1 MRLVFAAAT
10 DVGRMRKN
18 NEDSYLSSQPVAAV
32 ADGMGGHSAG
42 EVASAIAIE
51 ELAALGGRGP
61 WENETAAT
69 DDLKQAIL
77 RANRRIREM
86 AASDRKLNG
95 MGTTL
100 VALLEDGDMVHVA
113 NVGDSRGYLLRQGE
127 LSQVTVDHSLVQELV
142 DDGRLSPEDAERH
155 PQRSVI
161 TRALGIDPEVE
172 FDLFTYKLQVGD
184 RLLLCSDGLS
194 DVVEPAQIRKVLLRI
209 PSAQRAAREL
219 IGVANEQGGPDNI
232 TVIVVDAVDEA
243 TALAAEDGGDTTG
256 DLDAGSA
263 TGALPPVDAGTDGAR
278 GRGGRAGRAA
288 RVAEDRSLAK
298 HRRLQRFLIAGIVVL
313 LLAAALVA
321 GRSFLFSR
329 YFVGFDGDSVA
340 VFQGVPGDVAG
351 LSFSRLVERS
361 PVSRAQVP
369 AGYAARLEDGV
380 QADDLAD
387 ARSIALCAPLVFS
400 PDGCTGAVPTTTA
413 TPTTAAATTT
423 TTTTTR
429 AAGG

>member
-18 NEDSYLSSQPVAAV
+18 NEDSYLSSKPVAAV

-51 ELAALGGRGP
+51 ELATLGDRGP

-69 DDLKQAIL
+69 DDLKKAIL

-86 AASDRKLNG
+86 AASDHKLNG

-113 NVGDSRGYLLRQGE
+113 NVGDSRGYLLRQSE

-142 DDGRLSPEDAERH
+142 DDGRLSPKDAERH

-194 DVVEPAQIRKVLLRI
+194 DVVGTTQIRNVLLRVRS
-209 PSAQRAAREL
+209 PQKAARQL
-219 IGVANEQGGPDNI
+219 VTVANEQGGPDNI
-232 TVIVVDAVDEA
+232 TVIVVDAVDES
-243 TALAAEDGGDTTG
+243 ALPEVEDETG
-256 DLDAGSA
+256 DLTAGA
-263 TGALPPVDAGTDGAR
+263 MPLVQGDGAPGR
-278 GRGGRAGRAA
+278 RGGRAA
-288 RVAEDRSLAK
+288 RSAKDRSLAM
-298 HRRLQRFLIAGIVVL
+298 HRRLQRVLVAGIVVL
-313 LLAAALVA
+313 VAAALLVA

-329 YFVGFDGDSVA
+329 YWVGFDGDTVA
-340 VFQGVPGDVAG
+340 VFQGVPGNVAG
-351 LSFSRLVERS
+351 LRFSRLVERS
-361 PVSRAQVP
+361 PVGRAQVP
-369 AGYAARLEDGV
+369 PGYAARLDDGV
-380 QADDLAD
+380 QADDLED
-387 ARSIALCAPLVFS
+387 ARNIARCAPLVFS
-400 PDGCTGAVPTTTA
+400 PGGCTGQAPATPTA
-413 TPTTAAATTT
+413 TPTTAVATTS
-423 TTTTTR
+423 TR

>member
-18 NEDSYLSSQPVAAV
+18 NEDSYLSAEPVAAV

-51 ELAALGGRGP
+51 ELAALGERGP

-77 RANRRIREM
+77 RANRRIRGM

-100 VALLEDGDMVHVA
+100 VALLQDGDMVHVA

-194 DVVEPAQIRKVLLRI
+194 DVVEPTQIRNVLLRVRS
-209 PSAQRAAREL
+209 PQKAARQL
-219 IGVANEQGGPDNI
+219 ITVANEQGGPDNI
-232 TVIVVDAVDEA
+232 TVIVVDAVDESA
-243 TALAAEDGGDTTG
+243 ALDLEDEQTG
-256 DLDAGSA
+256 DLTDGSA
-263 TGALPPVDAGTDGAR
+263 TGALPLVSGDGDALAAR
-278 GRGGRAGRAA
+278 GRGGRAARAA
-288 RVAEDRSLAK
+288 KDRSLAM

-313 LLAAALVA
+313 LAAVLLVA

-329 YFVGFDGDSVA
+329 YWVGFDGDSVA

-351 LSFSRLVERS
+351 LRFSRLVERS

-380 QADDLAD
+380 QADSLAD
-387 ARSIALCAPLVFS
+387 ARAIALCAPLVFS
-400 PDGCTGAVPTTTA
+400 PGGCTGATPFTTA
-413 TPTTAAATTT
+413 ATPTPTTAVGTTS
-423 TTTTTR
+423 TR

>member
-18 NEDSYLSSQPVAAV
+18 NEDSYLSAEPVAAV

-51 ELAALGGRGP
+51 ELATLGDRGP

-100 VALLEDGDMVHVA
+100 VALLQDGDMVHVA

-142 DDGRLSPEDAERH
+142 DDGRLSPKDAERH

-194 DVVEPAQIRKVLLRI
+194 DVVEPTQIRNVLLRVRS
-209 PSAQRAAREL
+209 PQKAARQL
-219 IGVANEQGGPDNI
+219 ITVANEQGGPDNI
-232 TVIVVDAVDEA
+232 TVIVVDAVDESA
-243 TALAAEDGGDTTG
+243 ALDLEDEQTG
-256 DLDAGSA
+256 DLTDGSA
-263 TGALPPVDAGTDGAR
+263 TGALPLVSGDGDAPAAR
-278 GRGGRAGRAA
+278 GRGGRAARAA
-288 RVAEDRSLAK
+288 KDRSLVM

-313 LLAAALVA
+313 LAAVLLVA

-329 YFVGFDGDSVA
+329 YWVGFDGDSVA

-351 LSFSRLVERS
+351 LRFSRLVERS

-380 QADDLAD
+380 QADSLAD
-387 ARSIALCAPLVFS
+387 ARAIALCAPLVFS
-400 PDGCTGAVPTTTA
+400 PGGCTGATPSTTA
-413 TPTTAAATTT
+413 ATPTPTTAVGTTG
-423 TTTTTR
+423 TR

>member
-10 DVGRMRKN
+10 DVGRMRTN

-51 ELAALGGRGP
+51 ELTALRDRGP

-86 AASDRKLNG
+86 AAGDRRLNG

-194 DVVEPAQIRKVLLRI
+194 DVVEPAQIRKVLLRV

-219 IGVANEQGGPDNI
+219 VTVANAHGGPDNI

-243 TALAAEDGGDTTG
+243 TAEAHEAGGDTTG
-256 DLDAGSA
+256 DLAAGSA
-263 TGALPPVDAGTDGAR
+263 TGALPVVDGDVAGGRRA
-278 GRGGRAGRAA
+278 RGGRAARA
-288 RVAEDRSLAK
+288 AEDRSLVM
-298 HRRLQRFLIAGIVVL
+298 HRRLQRFLVAGIVVL
-313 LLAAALVA
+313 ALAALLVA

-329 YFVGFDGDSVA
+329 YWVGFDDDAVA
-340 VFQGVPGDVAG
+340 VFQGVPGNVAG
-351 LSFSRLVERS
+351 LRFSRLVERS

-369 AGYAARLEDGV
+369 AGYVTRLEDGV
-380 QADDLAD
+380 TADDLAD
-387 ARSIALCAPLVFS
+387 ARSIALCAPQVFS
-400 PDGCTGAVPTTTA
+400 PGGCTGAPTASTA
-413 TPTTAAATTT
+413 TPTTAVAGTTS
-423 TTTTTR
+423 TR
-429 AAGG
+429 AGG

>member
-10 DVGRMRKN
+10 DVGRMRTN

-51 ELAALGGRGP
+51 ELAALRDRGP
-61 WENETAAT
+61 WESETAAT

-77 RANRRIREM
+77 RANRRIRET
-86 AASDRKLNG
+86 AASDRKLKG

-100 VALLEDGDMVHVA
+100 VALVEDGDMVHVA

-194 DVVEPAQIRKVLLRI
+194 DVVEPAQIRKVLLKV

-219 IGVANEQGGPDNI
+219 VKVANANGGPDNI
-232 TVIVVDAVDEA
+232 TVIVVDAVDDSA
-243 TALAAEDGGDTTG
+243 ALDDEVEDETG
-256 DLDAGSA
+256 DLNAGSA
-263 TGALPPVDAGTDGAR
+263 TGAMPAVAGDGEGPDR
-278 GRGGRAGRAA
+278 WGGRAA
-288 RVAEDRSLAK
+288 RAAKDRSLAM
-298 HRRLQRFLIAGIVVL
+298 HRRLQRFLVAGILVL
-313 LLAAALVA
+313 VLAAVLVA

-329 YFVGFDGDSVA
+329 YWVGFDGDAVA
-340 VFQGVPGDVAG
+340 VFQGVPGNVAG
-351 LSFSRLVERS
+351 LRFSRLVERS

-369 AGYAARLEDGV
+369 AGYVSRLEDGV
-380 QADDLAD
+380 TADDLAD
-387 ARSIALCAPLVFS
+387 ARSIALCAPQVFS
-400 PDGCTGAVPTTTA
+400 PGGCSGTPTASTA
-413 TPTTAAATTT
+413 TPTTAPATTT
-423 TTTTTR
+423 TTR
-429 AAGG
+429 QKG

>member
-51 ELAALGGRGP
+51 ELAALGSRGP

-161 TRALGIDPEVE
+161 TRALGIEPEVE

-194 DVVEPAQIRKVLLRI
+194 DVVEPTQIRKVLLRVR
-209 PSAQRAAREL
+209 SAQRAAGEL
-219 IGVANEQGGPDNI
+219 VTVANEQGGPDNI

-243 TALAAEDGGDTTG
+243 TAQAMEEGGDTTG
-256 DLDAGSA
+256 DLAVGSA
-263 TGALPPVDAGTDGAR
+263 TGALPVVDGD
-278 GRGGRAGRAA
+278 GGRSGRAA
-288 RVAEDRSLAK
+288 RAKDRSLAR
-298 HRRLQRFLIAGIVVL
+298 HRRVQRFLLAGIVVL
-313 LLAAALVA
+313 VVAALLVA

-329 YFVGFDGDSVA
+329 YWVGFDGDAVA

-351 LSFSRLVERS
+351 IQFSRLVERS
-361 PVSRAQVP
+361 PVTRAEVP

-380 QADDLAD
+380 LADDLAD

-400 PDGCTGAVPTTTA
+400 PDGCTGTPAASTT
-413 TPTTAAATTT
+413 TPTTPAAS
-423 TTTTTR
+423 TTTR
-429 AAGG
+429 APGG

>member
-18 NEDSYLSSQPVAAV
+18 NEDSYLSSKPVAAV

-51 ELAALGGRGP
+51 ELAALRGRGP

-194 DVVEPAQIRKVLLRI
+194 DVVEPAQIRKVLLRVGN
-209 PSAQRAAREL
+209 AHRAAREL
-219 IGVANEQGGPDNI
+219 VTVANEQGGPDNI

-243 TALAAEDGGDTTG
+243 AAEAAEAGGDTTG
-256 DLDAGSA
+256 DLAAGA
-263 TGALPPVDAGTDGAR
+263 TGALPVIGDADLDGDR
-278 GRGGRAGRAA
+278 RAAHGGRAA
-288 RVAEDRSLAK
+288 RAAKDRSLSM
-298 HRRLQRFLIAGIVVL
+298 HRRLQRVLIAGIVVVVV
-313 LLAAALVA
+313 AALLVA
-321 GRSFLFSR
+321 GRSLLFSR
-329 YFVGFDGDSVA
+329 YWVGFDGDSVA
-340 VFQGVPGDVAG
+340 VFRGVPGDVAG
-351 LSFSRLVERS
+351 IRFSRLVERS
-361 PVSRAQVP
+361 PVTRAQVP
-369 AGYAARLEDGV
+369 AGYVARLEDGI

-387 ARSIALCAPLVFS
+387 ARAIALCAPLVFS
-400 PDGCTGAVPTTTA
+400 PEGCTGAAPTT
-413 TPTTAAATTT
+413 ATTT
-423 TTTTTR
+423 TAAVTTTSSTR
-429 AAGG
+429 APGG

>member
-51 ELAALGGRGP
+51 ELAALGSRGP

-77 RANRRIREM
+77 RANRRIRET
-86 AASDRKLNG
+86 AAGDRKLNG

-194 DVVEPAQIRKVLLRI
+194 DVVEPAQIRNVLLRVRN
-209 PSAQRAAREL
+209 SHQAARKL
-219 IGVANEQGGPDNI
+219 VTVANEQGGPDNI

-243 TALAAEDGGDTTG
+243 TAQAMEEGDDTTG
-256 DLDAGSA
+256 DLAVGSA
-263 TGALPPVDAGTDGAR
+263 TGALPVVDGDGA
-278 GRGGRAGRAA
+278 GGRSGRAA
-288 RVAEDRSLAK
+288 RAKDRSLAR
-298 HRRLQRFLIAGIVVL
+298 HRRLQRFLVAGIVVL
-313 LLAAALVA
+313 VVAALLVA

-329 YFVGFDGDSVA
+329 YWVGFDGDTVA

-351 LSFSRLVERS
+351 IQFSRLVERT
-361 PVSRAQVP
+361 PVTRAEVP

-380 QADDLAD
+380 LADNLAD

-400 PDGCTGAVPTTTA
+400 PDGCTGTPAASTTTPTP

-423 TTTTTR
+423 TK
-429 AAGG
+429 AQGG

>member
-18 NEDSYLSSQPVAAV
+18 NEDSYLSAKPVAAV

-51 ELAALGGRGP
+51 ELAALGERGP

-69 DDLKQAIL
+69 DDLKAAIL

-194 DVVEPAQIRKVLLRI
+194 DVVEPTQIRNVLLRVRS
-209 PSAQRAAREL
+209 PQKAARQL
-219 IGVANEQGGPDNI
+219 VTVANEQGGPDNI
-232 TVIVVDAVDEA
+232 TVIVVDAVDESA
-243 TALAAEDGGDTTG
+243 ALDLEDEQTG
-256 DLDAGSA
+256 DLTDGSA
-263 TGALPPVDAGTDGAR
+263 TGALPLVAGDGDALAAR
-278 GRGGRAGRAA
+278 GRGGRAARAA
-288 RVAEDRSLAK
+288 KDRSLVM

-313 LLAAALVA
+313 VAAVLLVA

-329 YFVGFDGDSVA
+329 YWVGFDGDSVA

-351 LSFSRLVERS
+351 LRFSRLVERS

-380 QADDLAD
+380 QADSLAD
-387 ARSIALCAPLVFS
+387 ARAIALCAPLVFS
-400 PDGCTGAVPTTTA
+400 PGGCTGATPSTTA
-413 TPTTAAATTT
+413 ATPTPTTAVGTTS
-423 TTTTTR
+423 TR

>member
-51 ELAALGGRGP
+51 ELAALGSRGP

-86 AASDRKLNG
+86 AAGDRKLLG

-194 DVVEPAQIRKVLLRI
+194 DVVEPSQIRNVLLRVRN
-209 PSAQRAAREL
+209 SHQAARKL
-219 IGVANEQGGPDNI
+219 VTVANEQGGPDNI

-243 TALAAEDGGDTTG
+243 TAQAMEEGGDTTG
-256 DLDAGSA
+256 DLAVGSA
-263 TGALPPVDAGTDGAR
+263 TGALPVVDGDGA
-278 GRGGRAGRAA
+278 GGRSGRAA
-288 RVAEDRSLAK
+288 RAKDRSVAR
-298 HRRLQRFLIAGIVVL
+298 HRRLQRFLLVGIVVL
-313 LLAAALVA
+313 VVAALLVA

-329 YFVGFDGDSVA
+329 YWVGFDGDTVA

-351 LSFSRLVERS
+351 IQFSRLVERT
-361 PVSRAQVP
+361 PVTRAEVP

-380 QADDLAD
+380 LADNLAD

-400 PDGCTGAVPTTTA
+400 PDGCTGTPAASTT

-423 TTTTTR
+423 T
-429 AAGG
+429 AAPGG

>member
-18 NEDSYLSSQPVAAV
+18 NEDSYLSAKPVAAV

-51 ELAALGGRGP
+51 ELAALGERGP

-100 VALLEDGDMVHVA
+100 VALLQDGDMVHVA

-194 DVVEPAQIRKVLLRI
+194 DVVEPTQIRNVLLRVRS
-209 PSAQRAAREL
+209 PQKAARQL
-219 IGVANEQGGPDNI
+219 VTVANEQGGPDNI
-232 TVIVVDAVDEA
+232 TVIVVDAVDESA
-243 TALAAEDGGDTTG
+243 ALDLEDEQTG
-256 DLDAGSA
+256 DLTDGSA
-263 TGALPPVDAGTDGAR
+263 TGALPLVAGDGDALAAR
-278 GRGGRAGRAA
+278 GRGGRAARAA
-288 RVAEDRSLAK
+288 KDRSLVM

-313 LLAAALVA
+313 VAAVLLVA

-329 YFVGFDGDSVA
+329 YWVGFDGDSVA

-351 LSFSRLVERS
+351 LRFSRLVERS

-380 QADDLAD
+380 QADSLAD
-387 ARSIALCAPLVFS
+387 ARAIALCAPLVFS
-400 PDGCTGAVPTTTA
+400 PGGCTGATPSTTA
-413 TPTTAAATTT
+413 ATPTPTTAVGTTS
-423 TTTTTR
+423 TR

>member
-18 NEDSYLSSQPVAAV
+18 NEDSYLSAKPVAAV

-51 ELAALGGRGP
+51 ELAALGDRGP

-194 DVVEPAQIRKVLLRI
+194 DVVEPTQIRNVLLRVR
-209 PSAQRAAREL
+209 SAQKAARQL
-219 IGVANEQGGPDNI
+219 IAVANEQGGPDNI

-243 TALAAEDGGDTTG
+243 AVQEVEDERTG
-256 DLDAGSA
+256 DLADGSA
-263 TGALPPVDAGTDGAR
+263 TGAMPLVSGDGDAAAAR
-278 GRGGRAGRAA
+278 GGGRAA
-288 RVAEDRSLAK
+288 RAAKDRSLAM

-313 LLAAALVA
+313 LAAVLLVA

-329 YFVGFDGDSVA
+329 YWVGFDGDAVA

-351 LSFSRLVERS
+351 LRFSRLVERS
-361 PVSRAQVP
+361 PVTRAQVP
-369 AGYAARLEDGV
+369 AGYAARLEDGI
-380 QADDLAD
+380 QADGLAD

-400 PDGCTGAVPTTTA
+400 PGGCTGTAPTTTVA
-413 TPTTAAATTT
+413 PPTTAVGTTS
-423 TTTTTR
+423 TR

>member
-18 NEDSYLSSQPVAAV
+18 NEDSYLSAKPVAAV

-51 ELAALGGRGP
+51 ELAALGERGP

-77 RANRRIREM
+77 RANRRIRGM

-100 VALLEDGDMVHVA
+100 VALLQDGDMVHVA

-194 DVVEPAQIRKVLLRI
+194 DVVEPTQIRNVLLRVRS
-209 PSAQRAAREL
+209 PQKAARQL
-219 IGVANEQGGPDNI
+219 ITVANEQGGPDNI
-232 TVIVVDAVDEA
+232 TVIVVDAVDESA
-243 TALAAEDGGDTTG
+243 ALDLEDEQTG
-256 DLDAGSA
+256 DLTDGSA
-263 TGALPPVDAGTDGAR
+263 TGALPLVAGDGDALAAR
-278 GRGGRAGRAA
+278 GRGGRAARAA
-288 RVAEDRSLAK
+288 KDRSLVM

-313 LLAAALVA
+313 VAAVLLVA

-329 YFVGFDGDSVA
+329 YWVGFDGDSVA

-351 LSFSRLVERS
+351 LRFSRLVERS

-380 QADDLAD
+380 QADSLAD
-387 ARSIALCAPLVFS
+387 ARAIALCAPLVFS
-400 PDGCTGAVPTTTA
+400 PGGCTGATPSTTA
-413 TPTTAAATTT
+413 ATPTPTTAVGTAS
-423 TTTTTR
+423 TR

>member
-18 NEDSYLSSQPVAAV
+18 NEDSYLSQKPVAAV

-51 ELAALGGRGP
+51 ELAALRGRGP

-77 RANRRIREM
+77 RANRRLREM
-86 AASDRKLNG
+86 AAGDRKLNG

-100 VALLEDGDMVHVA
+100 VALLEDGDLVHLA

-161 TRALGIDPEVE
+161 TRALGIEPEVE

-194 DVVEPAQIRKVLLRI
+194 DVVEPRQIRNVLLRVRN
-209 PSAQRAAREL
+209 PDEAARRL
-219 IGVANEQGGPDNI
+219 IAVANEQGGPDNI
-232 TVIVVDAVDEA
+232 TVIVVDANDGSVVEDYEDE
-243 TALAAEDGGDTTG
+243 TG
-256 DLDAGSA
+256 DLAVGSA
-263 TGALPPVDAGTDGAR
+263 TGAMPAVTGDGAAD
-278 GRGGRAGRAA
+278 GRSGRAA
-288 RVAEDRSLAK
+288 RAAKDRSLAM
-298 HRRLQRFLIAGIVVL
+298 HRRLQRVLLAGIVVL
-313 LLAAALVA
+313 VVVAVLVA

-329 YFVGFDGDSVA
+329 YWVGFDGDTVA

-351 LSFSRLVERS
+351 LRFSRMLEHS

-369 AGYAARLEDGV
+369 AGYAARLEAGV
-380 QADDLAD
+380 PADDLDD
-387 ARSIALCAPLVFS
+387 ARRIAGCAPLVFS
-400 PDGCTGAVPTTTA
+400 PDGCSGAATSTTA
-413 TPTTAAATTT
+413 TPTTTVATTS
-423 TTTTTR
+423 TR
-429 AAGG
+429 ASGG

>member
-51 ELAALGGRGP
+51 ELAALRDRGP

-86 AASDRKLNG
+86 AAGDRRLNG

-113 NVGDSRGYLLRQGE
+113 NIGDSRGYLLRQGE

-161 TRALGIDPEVE
+161 TRALGIDHEVE
-172 FDLFTYKLQVGD
+172 FDLFTYKLQLGD

-194 DVVEPAQIRKVLLRI
+194 DVVEPARIRKVLLRM

-219 IGVANEQGGPDNI
+219 VRVANEQGGPDNI

-243 TALAAEDGGDTTG
+243 TAAAQEAGGDTTG
-256 DLDAGSA
+256 DLTAGSA
-263 TGALPPVDAGTDGAR
+263 TGALPAVAGDGETAGGR
-278 GRGGRAGRAA
+278 RGGRAARAA
-288 RVAEDRSLAK
+288 KDRSLAM

-313 LLAAALVA
+313 SVAALLVA

-329 YFVGFDGDSVA
+329 YWVGFDGDAVA
-340 VFQGVPGDVAG
+340 VFQGVPGNVAG
-351 LSFSRLVERS
+351 LRFSRLVERS
-361 PVSRAQVP
+361 PVSRAEVP
-369 AGYAARLEDGV
+369 AGYVARLEDGV
-380 QADDLAD
+380 TADDLAD
-387 ARSIALCAPLVFS
+387 ARSIALCAPQVFS
-400 PDGCTGAVPTTTA
+400 PGGCSGAPTGSTA
-413 TPTTAAATTT
+413 TPTTAAAGTTT
-423 TTTTTR
+423 TGSTR
-429 AAGG
+429 AGG

>member
-18 NEDSYLSSQPVAAV
+18 NEDSYLSSKPVAAV

-51 ELAALGGRGP
+51 ELATLGDRGP

-69 DDLKQAIL
+69 DDLKKAIL

-86 AASDRKLNG
+86 AASDHKLNG

-113 NVGDSRGYLLRQGE
+113 NVGDSRGYLLRQSE

-161 TRALGIDPEVE
+161 TRALGIEPEVE

-194 DVVEPAQIRKVLLRI
+194 DVVGTTQIRNVLLRVRS
-209 PSAQRAAREL
+209 PQKAARQL
-219 IGVANEQGGPDNI
+219 VTVANEQGGPDNI
-232 TVIVVDAVDEA
+232 TVIVVDAVDESA
-243 TALAAEDGGDTTG
+243 RPEVEDETG
-256 DLDAGSA
+256 DLTAGA
-263 TGALPPVDAGTDGAR
+263 MPLVQGDGAPGR
-278 GRGGRAGRAA
+278 RGGRAA
-288 RVAEDRSLAK
+288 RTAKDRSLAM
-298 HRRLQRFLIAGIVVL
+298 HRRLQRVLVAGIVVL
-313 LLAAALVA
+313 VAAALLVA

-329 YFVGFDGDSVA
+329 YWVGFDGDTVA
-340 VFQGVPGDVAG
+340 VFQGVPGNVAG
-351 LSFSRLVERS
+351 LRFSRLVERS
-361 PVSRAQVP
+361 PVGRAQVP
-369 AGYAARLEDGV
+369 PGYAARLDDGV
-380 QADDLAD
+380 QADDLED
-387 ARSIALCAPLVFS
+387 ARNIARCAPLVFS
-400 PDGCTGAVPTTTA
+400 PGGCTGQAPATPAA
-413 TPTTAAATTT
+413 TPTTAVATTS
-423 TTTTTR
+423 TR

>member
-18 NEDSYLSSQPVAAV
+18 NEDSYLSSKPVAAV

-51 ELAALGGRGP
+51 ELAALRDRGP

-194 DVVEPAQIRKVLLRI
+194 DVVEPTQIRKVLLRVR
-209 PSAQRAAREL
+209 SAQRAAREL
-219 IGVANEQGGPDNI
+219 VTVANEQGGPDNI

-243 TALAAEDGGDTTG
+243 TAQAMEEGGDTTG
-256 DLDAGSA
+256 DLAVGSA
-263 TGALPPVDAGTDGAR
+263 TGALPVVDGDGA
-278 GRGGRAGRAA
+278 GGRSGRAA
-288 RVAEDRSLAK
+288 RAKDRSLAR
-298 HRRLQRFLIAGIVVL
+298 HRRLQRFLLAGIVVL
-313 LLAAALVA
+313 VVAALVVA

-329 YFVGFDGDSVA
+329 YWVGFDGDAVA

-351 LSFSRLVERS
+351 IQFSRLVERS
-361 PVSRAQVP
+361 PITRAEVP

-380 QADDLAD
+380 LADDLAD
-387 ARSIALCAPLVFS
+387 ARRIALCAPLVFS
-400 PDGCTGAVPTTTA
+400 PDGCTGTPVASTT

-423 TTTTTR
+423 TR
-429 AAGG
+429 APGG

>member
-18 NEDSYLSSQPVAAV
+18 NEDSYLSSKPVAAV

-51 ELAALGGRGP
+51 ELAALGRRGP
-61 WENETAAT
+61 WANETDAT

-172 FDLFTYKLQVGD
+172 FDLFTYKLLVGD

-194 DVVEPAQIRKVLLRI
+194 DVVEPAQIRKVLLRVR
-209 PSAQRAAREL
+209 SAQRAAREL
-219 IGVANEQGGPDNI
+219 VTVANDQGGPDNI
-232 TVIVVDAVDEA
+232 TVIVVDAVDDA
-243 TALAAEDGGDTTG
+243 TAEAEEDGGDTTG
-256 DLDAGSA
+256 DLAAGSA
-263 TGALPPVDAGTDGAR
+263 TGALPLVGDAELDGDR
-278 GRGGRAGRAA
+278 RAGNGRAA
-288 RVAEDRSLAK
+288 RAAKDRSLAM
-298 HRRLQRFLIAGIVVL
+298 HRRLQRVLIAGIVVVA
-313 LLAAALVA
+313 LAVLLVA
-321 GRSFLFSR
+321 GRGFLMSR
-329 YFVGFDGDSVA
+329 YWVGFDGDTVA
-340 VFQGVPGDVAG
+340 VFQGVPGNVAG
-351 LSFSRLVERS
+351 IRFSRLVERS
-361 PVSRAQVP
+361 PVTRAQVP
-369 AGYAARLEDGV
+369 PGYAARLDDGV

-387 ARSIALCAPLVFS
+387 ARNIALCAPQVFS
-400 PDGCTGAVPTTTA
+400 PDGCTGAPATTA

-423 TTTTTR
+423 STR
-429 AAGG
+429 APGG

>member
-51 ELAALGGRGP
+51 ELTALRDRGP

-77 RANRRIREM
+77 RANRRIRET
-86 AASDRKLNG
+86 AARDRKLNG

-194 DVVEPAQIRKVLLRI
+194 DVVEPAQIRKVLLRV

-219 IGVANEQGGPDNI
+219 VTVANAHGGPDNI
-232 TVIVVDAVDEA
+232 TVIVVDAVDESA
-243 TALAAEDGGDTTG
+243 PVLDDGGDSTG
-256 DLDAGSA
+256 DLAAGSA
-263 TGALPPVDAGTDGAR
+263 TGALPVVGDGAPGGR
-278 GRGGRAGRAA
+278 RARGGRAARAA
-288 RVAEDRSLAK
+288 KDRSLAM
-298 HRRLQRFLIAGIVVL
+298 HRRLQRFLVAGIVVL
-313 LLAAALVA
+313 VVAALVVA
-321 GRSFLFSR
+321 GRNFLFSR
-329 YFVGFDGDSVA
+329 YWVGFDGDSVA

-351 LSFSRLVERS
+351 LRFSRLVERS
-361 PVSRAQVP
+361 PVTRAEVP
-369 AGYAARLEDGV
+369 TGYAARLEDGV
-380 QADDLAD
+380 PADDLAD

-400 PDGCTGAVPTTTA
+400 PGGCTGDPAA
-413 TPTTAAATTT
+413 STPTTAAGTTT
-423 TTTTTR
+423 STR
-429 AAGG
+429 APGG

>member
-51 ELAALGGRGP
+51 ELAALGSRGP

-77 RANRRIREM
+77 RANRRIRET
-86 AASDRKLNG
+86 AAGDRKLNG

-161 TRALGIDPEVE
+161 TRALGIDREVE

-194 DVVEPAQIRKVLLRI
+194 DVVEPAQIRNVLLRVRN
-209 PSAQRAAREL
+209 SHQAARKL
-219 IGVANEQGGPDNI
+219 VTVANEQGGPDNI

-243 TALAAEDGGDTTG
+243 TAQAMEEGGDTTG
-256 DLDAGSA
+256 DLAVGSA
-263 TGALPPVDAGTDGAR
+263 TGALPVVDGDGA
-278 GRGGRAGRAA
+278 GGRSGRAA
-288 RVAEDRSLAK
+288 RAKDRSVAR
-298 HRRLQRFLIAGIVVL
+298 HRRLQRFLVAGIVVL
-313 LLAAALVA
+313 VVAALLVA

-329 YFVGFDGDSVA
+329 YWVGFDGDTVA

-351 LSFSRLVERS
+351 IQFSRLVERT
-361 PVSRAQVP
+361 PVTRAEVP

-380 QADDLAD
+380 LADNLAD

-400 PDGCTGAVPTTTA
+400 PDGCTGTPAASTTTPTP

-423 TTTTTR
+423 TK
-429 AAGG
+429 AQGG

>member
-18 NEDSYLSSQPVAAV
+18 NEDSYLSAEPVAAV

-51 ELAALGGRGP
+51 ELAALGERGP

-77 RANRRIREM
+77 RANRRIRGM

-100 VALLEDGDMVHVA
+100 VALLQDGDMVHVA
-113 NVGDSRGYLLRQGE
+113 NVGDSRGYLLRQSE

-142 DDGRLSPEDAERH
+142 DDGRLSPKDAERH

-194 DVVEPAQIRKVLLRI
+194 DVVEPTQIRNVLLRVRS
-209 PSAQRAAREL
+209 PQKAARQL
-219 IGVANEQGGPDNI
+219 ITVANEQGGPDNI
-232 TVIVVDAVDEA
+232 TVIVVDAVDESA
-243 TALAAEDGGDTTG
+243 ALDLEDEQTG
-256 DLDAGSA
+256 DLTDGSA
-263 TGALPPVDAGTDGAR
+263 TGALPLVSGDGDAPAAR
-278 GRGGRAGRAA
+278 GRGGRAARAA
-288 RVAEDRSLAK
+288 KDRSLVM

-313 LLAAALVA
+313 LAAVLLVA
-321 GRSFLFSR
+321 GRSLLFSR
-329 YFVGFDGDSVA
+329 YWVGFDGDSVA

-351 LSFSRLVERS
+351 LRFSRLVERS

-380 QADDLAD
+380 QADSLAD
-387 ARSIALCAPLVFS
+387 ARAIALCAPLVFS
-400 PDGCTGAVPTTTA
+400 PGGCTGATPSTTA
-413 TPTTAAATTT
+413 ATPTPTTAVGTTG
-423 TTTTTR
+423 TR

>member
-18 NEDSYLSSQPVAAV
+18 NEDSYLSSKPVAAV

-51 ELAALGGRGP
+51 ELAALGRRGP
-61 WENETAAT
+61 WANETDAT

-172 FDLFTYKLQVGD
+172 FDLFTYKLLVGD

-194 DVVEPAQIRKVLLRI
+194 DVVEPAQIRKVLLRVR
-209 PSAQRAAREL
+209 SAQRAAREL
-219 IGVANEQGGPDNI
+219 VTVANDQGGPDNI
-232 TVIVVDAVDEA
+232 TVIVVDAVDDA
-243 TALAAEDGGDTTG
+243 TAEAEEDGGDTTG
-256 DLDAGSA
+256 DLAAGSA
-263 TGALPPVDAGTDGAR
+263 TGALPLVGDAELDGDR
-278 GRGGRAGRAA
+278 RAGSGRAA
-288 RVAEDRSLAK
+288 RAAKDRSLAM
-298 HRRLQRFLIAGIVVL
+298 HRRLQRVLIAGIVVVA
-313 LLAAALVA
+313 LAVLLVA
-321 GRSFLFSR
+321 GRSFLMSR
-329 YFVGFDGDSVA
+329 YWVGFDGDTVA
-340 VFQGVPGDVAG
+340 VFQGVPGNVAG
-351 LSFSRLVERS
+351 IRFSRLVERS
-361 PVSRAQVP
+361 PVIRAQVP
-369 AGYAARLEDGV
+369 PGYAARLDDGV

-387 ARSIALCAPLVFS
+387 ARSIALCAPQVFS
-400 PDGCTGAVPTTTA
+400 PDGCTGAPATTA

-423 TTTTTR
+423 STR
-429 AAGG
+429 APGG

>member
-51 ELAALGGRGP
+51 ELAALGSRGP

-77 RANRRIREM
+77 RANRRIRET
-86 AASDRKLNG
+86 AAGDRKLNG

-194 DVVEPAQIRKVLLRI
+194 DVVEPAQIRNVLLRVRN
-209 PSAQRAAREL
+209 SHQAARKL
-219 IGVANEQGGPDNI
+219 VTVANEQGGPDNI

-243 TALAAEDGGDTTG
+243 TAQAMEEGGDTTG
-256 DLDAGSA
+256 DLAVGSA
-263 TGALPPVDAGTDGAR
+263 TGALPVVDGDGA
-278 GRGGRAGRAA
+278 GGRSGRAA
-288 RVAEDRSLAK
+288 RAKDRSVAR
-298 HRRLQRFLIAGIVVL
+298 HRRLQRFLVAGIVVL
-313 LLAAALVA
+313 VVAALLVA

-329 YFVGFDGDSVA
+329 YWVGFDGDTVA

-351 LSFSRLVERS
+351 IQFSRLVERT
-361 PVSRAQVP
+361 PVTRAEVP

-380 QADDLAD
+380 LADNLAD

-400 PDGCTGAVPTTTA
+400 PDGCTGTPAASTT

-423 TTTTTR
+423 TK
-429 AAGG
+429 AQGG

>member
-18 NEDSYLSSQPVAAV
+18 NEDSYLSAEPVAAV

-51 ELAALGGRGP
+51 ELAALGERGP

-77 RANRRIREM
+77 RANRRIRGM

-100 VALLEDGDMVHVA
+100 VALLQDGDMVHVA

-142 DDGRLSPEDAERH
+142 DDGRLSPKDAERH

-194 DVVEPAQIRKVLLRI
+194 DVVEPTQIRNVLLRVRS
-209 PSAQRAAREL
+209 PQKAARQL
-219 IGVANEQGGPDNI
+219 ITVANEQGGPDNI
-232 TVIVVDAVDEA
+232 TVIVVDAVDESA
-243 TALAAEDGGDTTG
+243 ALDLEDEQTG
-256 DLDAGSA
+256 DLTDGSA
-263 TGALPPVDAGTDGAR
+263 TGALPLVSGDGDAPVAR
-278 GRGGRAGRAA
+278 GRGGRAARAA
-288 RVAEDRSLAK
+288 KDRSLAM

-313 LLAAALVA
+313 LAAVLLVA

-329 YFVGFDGDSVA
+329 YWVGFDGDSVA

-351 LSFSRLVERS
+351 LRFSRLVERS

-380 QADDLAD
+380 QADSLAD
-387 ARSIALCAPLVFS
+387 ARAIALCAPLVFS
-400 PDGCTGAVPTTTA
+400 PGGCTGATPSTTA
-413 TPTTAAATTT
+413 ATPTPTTAVGTTS
-423 TTTTTR
+423 TR

>member
-18 NEDSYLSSQPVAAV
+18 NEDSYLSAKPVAAV

-51 ELAALGGRGP
+51 ELTALGERGP

-100 VALLEDGDMVHVA
+100 VALLQDGDMVHVA

-194 DVVEPAQIRKVLLRI
+194 DVVEPTQIRNVLLRVRS
-209 PSAQRAAREL
+209 PQKAARQL
-219 IGVANEQGGPDNI
+219 ITVANEQGGPDNI
-232 TVIVVDAVDEA
+232 TVIVVDAVDESA
-243 TALAAEDGGDTTG
+243 ALDLEDEQTG
-256 DLDAGSA
+256 DLTDGSA
-263 TGALPPVDAGTDGAR
+263 TGALPLVAGDGDALAAR
-278 GRGGRAGRAA
+278 GRGGRAARAA
-288 RVAEDRSLAK
+288 KDRSLVM

-313 LLAAALVA
+313 VAAVLLVA

-329 YFVGFDGDSVA
+329 YWVGFDGDSVA

-351 LSFSRLVERS
+351 LRFSRLVERS

-380 QADDLAD
+380 QADSLAD
-387 ARSIALCAPLVFS
+387 ARAIALCAPLVFS
-400 PDGCTGAVPTTTA
+400 PGGCTGATPSTTA
-413 TPTTAAATTT
+413 ATPTPTTAVGTTS
-423 TTTTTR
+423 TR

>member
-18 NEDSYLSSQPVAAV
+18 NEDSYLSAEPVAAV

-51 ELAALGGRGP
+51 ELAALGERGP

-77 RANRRIREM
+77 RANRRIRGM

-100 VALLEDGDMVHVA
+100 VALLQDGDMVHVA

-142 DDGRLSPEDAERH
+142 DDGRLSPKDAERH

-194 DVVEPAQIRKVLLRI
+194 DVVEPTQIRNVLLRVRS
-209 PSAQRAAREL
+209 PQKAARQL
-219 IGVANEQGGPDNI
+219 ITVANEQGGPDNI
-232 TVIVVDAVDEA
+232 TVIVVDAVDESA
-243 TALAAEDGGDTTG
+243 ALDLEDEQTG
-256 DLDAGSA
+256 DLTDGSA
-263 TGALPPVDAGTDGAR
+263 TGALPLVSGDGDALAAR
-278 GRGGRAGRAA
+278 GRRGRAA
-288 RVAEDRSLAK
+288 RAAKDRSLAM

-313 LLAAALVA
+313 LAAVLLVA

-329 YFVGFDGDSVA
+329 YWVGFDGDSVA

-351 LSFSRLVERS
+351 LRFSRLVERS

-380 QADDLAD
+380 QADSLAD
-387 ARSIALCAPLVFS
+387 ARAIALCAPLVFS
-400 PDGCTGAVPTTTA
+400 PGGCTGATPFTTA
-413 TPTTAAATTT
+413 ATPTPTTAVGTTS
-423 TTTTTR
+423 TR

>member
-18 NEDSYLSSQPVAAV
+18 NEDSYLSAKPVAAV

-51 ELAALGGRGP
+51 ELAALGERGP

-100 VALLEDGDMVHVA
+100 VALLQDGDMVHVA

-194 DVVEPAQIRKVLLRI
+194 DVVEPTQIRNVLLRVRS
-209 PSAQRAAREL
+209 PQKAARQL
-219 IGVANEQGGPDNI
+219 ITVANEQGGPDNI
-232 TVIVVDAVDEA
+232 TVIVVEAVDESA
-243 TALAAEDGGDTTG
+243 ALDLEEEQTG
-256 DLDAGSA
+256 DLTDGSA
-263 TGALPPVDAGTDGAR
+263 TGALPLVSGDGDALAAR
-278 GRGGRAGRAA
+278 GRGGRAARAA
-288 RVAEDRSLAK
+288 KDRSLVM

-313 LLAAALVA
+313 LAAVLLVA
-321 GRSFLFSR
+321 GRSLLFSR
-329 YFVGFDGDSVA
+329 YWVGFDGDSVA

-351 LSFSRLVERS
+351 LRFSRLVERS

-380 QADDLAD
+380 QADSLAD
-387 ARSIALCAPLVFS
+387 ARAIALCAPLVFS
-400 PDGCTGAVPTTTA
+400 PGGCTGATPSTTA
-413 TPTTAAATTT
+413 ATPTPTTAVGTTS
-423 TTTTTR
+423 TR

>member
-1 MRLVFAAAT
+1 
-10 DVGRMRKN
+10 MRKN

-51 ELAALGGRGP
+51 ELAALRGRGP

-86 AASDRKLNG
+86 AATDRKLNG

-194 DVVEPAQIRKVLLRI
+194 DVVEPAQIRKVLLRVRN
-209 PSAQRAAREL
+209 AHRAAREL
-219 IGVANEQGGPDNI
+219 VTVANAHGGPDNI
-232 TVIVVDAVDEA
+232 TVIVVDAVDESA
-243 TALAAEDGGDTTG
+243 VLDDEDEATG
-256 DLDAGSA
+256 DLAAGSV
-263 TGALPPVDAGTDGAR
+263 TGALPAVAGDGDATAAR
-278 GRGGRAGRAA
+278 SGRGGRAARA
-288 RVAEDRSLAK
+288 AEDRSLTM
-298 HRRLQRFLIAGIVVL
+298 HRRLQRVLLAGIVVL
-313 LLAAALVA
+313 AVAALLVA
-321 GRSFLFSR
+321 ARSFLLSR
-329 YFVGFDGDSVA
+329 YWVGFDGDSVA

-351 LSFSRLVERS
+351 LRFSRLVERS

-369 AGYAARLEDGV
+369 AAYAARLEDGV
-380 QADDLAD
+380 QADDLED
-387 ARSIALCAPLVFS
+387 ARSIALCAPQVLS
-400 PDGCTGAVPTTTA
+400 PGGCAGAPASTP
-413 TPTTAAATTT
+413 TPTTAATTS
-423 TTTTTR
+423 TR
-429 AAGG
+429 VPGG